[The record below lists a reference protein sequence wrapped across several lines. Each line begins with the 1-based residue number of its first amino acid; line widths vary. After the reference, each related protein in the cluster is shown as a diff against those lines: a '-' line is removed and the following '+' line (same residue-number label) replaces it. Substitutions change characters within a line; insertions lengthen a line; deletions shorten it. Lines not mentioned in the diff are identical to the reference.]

1 MSAPTVHRTFC
12 RICIAACGLLVATD
26 GDQVLDVKGDP
37 DHPLS
42 AGYTCSKGRALPSS
56 HHDRRRLQH
65 CLVRRDGVLTP
76 APWRACLD
84 DVAHVLADVV
94 AEHGTDAVGFF
105 LGGGGYQ
112 DTAAYWA
119 AKRLQT
125 RLGTTQRYSD
135 MTIDS
140 AAKTLVTELM
150 AGTPSLVPH
159 VSSDVELLLLVGTN
173 PVVSHGQTT
182 TYTDPVER
190 LRAARRRGAVWV
202 LDPRVTESSR
212 LADRHLPLRAG
223 TDHAVLA
230 FLVREQFRR
239 GIDRELLSA
248 RAQNADAL
256 EAAVA
261 PFDRDRVATV
271 TGVAPDALDDLADA
285 VRRTGRLA
293 IVTGT
298 GVTMS
303 AGGNAVEW
311 LAWALMVLTGS
322 FDHPAGMW
330 FNPGYFAQLDQR
342 DRLPASAPPA
352 PGPPSRP
359 DIPRLLG
366 EWPAALLAHEIE
378 AGRLRVLV
386 VLGGNVVTALPD
398 TGRLLAALDRLD
410 ALVVLETM
418 HTETVDVATH
428 VVACPDQLERSD
440 LPTLDLFSSA
450 VSTQYT
456 APVVPCPA
464 GLVSMWRTVA
474 EIGRTLGADLFGD
487 GTDLDEVADD
497 QVLARIAR
505 GRDFDGLRAAEAP
518 VVARAEVH
526 GWAEARLPHGRWDL
540 APAPLVAQFAALV
553 SAAEGAPALVVTPR
567 RQPRHMNGQHFRDG
581 DEPTAL
587 LHPADA
593 AESDVSDGDLVDIVS
608 EAGVLRVR
616 AVVTDTIARGAVS
629 VPHGWGNTNVNRLM
643 SARELD
649 SLTGMPRLS
658 GTPVTLRSCEGT

>member
-1 MSAPTVHRTFC
+1 MSAPTTHRTFC
-12 RICIAACGLLVATD
+12 RICIAACGLLVTTD
-26 GDQVLDVKGDP
+26 GDQVLEVKGDL

-42 AGYTCSKGRALPSS
+42 AGYTCSKGRALPSA
-56 HHDRRRLQH
+56 HHDRRRLRN
-65 CLVRRDGVLTP
+65 CLVRHDGVLMP
-76 APWRACLD
+76 VSWRACFD
-84 DVAHVLADVV
+84 DVANVLTDVV

-112 DTAAYWA
+112 DAAAYWA
-119 AKRLQT
+119 ARRLQA

-135 MTIDS
+135 VTVDS
-140 AAKTLVTELM
+140 AAKSLVTELM
-150 AGTPSLVPH
+150 AGTPSLIPH

-173 PVVSHGQTT
+173 PVVSHGQST

-190 LRAARRRGAVWV
+190 LRAARRRGEVWV

-212 LADRHLPLRAG
+212 LADRHLALRAG

-239 GIDRELLSA
+239 GLDRDLLSG
-248 RAQNADAL
+248 RAHHAEVL
-256 EAAVA
+256 EATVA

-271 TGVAPDALDDLADA
+271 TGVSPDALEDLADA

-342 DRLPASAPPA
+342 ERLPASAPPA

-366 EWPAALLAHEIE
+366 EWPAALLADEIE

-418 HTETVDVATH
+418 HTETVEVATH

-456 APVVPCPA
+456 APVVPCPPR
-464 GLVSMWRTVA
+464 LVSMWRSVA
-474 EIGRTLGADLFGD
+474 EIGRALGTDLFGD
-487 GTDLDEVADD
+487 GTDPDEVADD
-497 QVLARIAR
+497 DVLARIAR
-505 GRDFDGLRAAEAP
+505 SRDFDGLRAANAP

-526 GWAEARLPHGRWDL
+526 GWAEARLPYGRWDL
-540 APAPLVAQFAALV
+540 APAPLVEQFASLV
-553 SAAEGAPALVVTPR
+553 SASEGAPALVVTPR

-587 LHPADA
+587 VHPADA
-593 AESDVSDGDLVDIVS
+593 AESAVNDGDLIDIVS
-608 EAGVLRVR
+608 AAGVLRVR
-616 AVVTDTIARGAVS
+616 AVVTDAIARGAVS
-629 VPHGWGNTNVNRLM
+629 VPHGWGTTNVNQLT
-643 SARELD
+643 SSVDLD

-658 GTPVTLRSCEGT
+658 GTPVTLRPCERT

>member
-1 MSAPTVHRTFC
+1 
-12 RICIAACGLLVATD
+12 
-26 GDQVLDVKGDP
+26 
-37 DHPLS
+37 
-42 AGYTCSKGRALPSS
+42 
-56 HHDRRRLQH
+56 
-65 CLVRRDGVLTP
+65 
-76 APWRACLD
+76 
-84 DVAHVLADVV
+84 
-94 AEHGTDAVGFF
+94 
-105 LGGGGYQ
+105 
-112 DTAAYWA
+112 
-119 AKRLQT
+119 
-125 RLGTTQRYSD
+125 
-135 MTIDS
+135 
-140 AAKTLVTELM
+140 
-150 AGTPSLVPH
+150 
-159 VSSDVELLLLVGTN
+159 
-173 PVVSHGQTT
+173 
-182 TYTDPVER
+182 
-190 LRAARRRGAVWV
+190 
-202 LDPRVTESSR
+202 
-212 LADRHLPLRAG
+212 
-223 TDHAVLA
+223 
-230 FLVREQFRR
+230 
-239 GIDRELLSA
+239 
-248 RAQNADAL
+248 
-256 EAAVA
+256 
-261 PFDRDRVATV
+261 
-271 TGVAPDALDDLADA
+271 
-285 VRRTGRLA
+285 
-293 IVTGT
+293 
-298 GVTMS
+298 
-303 AGGNAVEW
+303 
-311 LAWALMVLTGS
+311 
-322 FDHPAGMW
+322 
-330 FNPGYFAQLDQR
+330 
-342 DRLPASAPPA
+342 
-352 PGPPSRP
+352 
-359 DIPRLLG
+359 LLG

-593 AESDVSDGDLVDIVS
+593 AESDVNDGDLVDIVS

-658 GTPVTLRSCEGT
+658 GTPVTLRPCERT